1 MVRGLSSENDEKK
14 SEKRIS
20 QGILLGINLTSQP
33 PMGVVVSREDQLAK
47 LEELEN
53 GIELIPNELR
63 LRFVKKEDLERIIS
77 DKLMMK
83 VYKPEFGRALI
94 EWEHDDPEAINE
106 TFNPITK
113 TLLALRLLKPNPV
126 FLSFFYNLSKDS
138 KSIENV
144 AFYETLPKHRLLPP
158 SFFNIY
164 DKEVLKDIL
173 DKLLS
178 VDFKESTS
186 IRIAC
191 DRFSKSYHD
200 INPEDKL
207 IDFCIGFEALFI
219 RSRKGNKGRRIGERC
234 SKLIEN
240 NKTKQKTIY
249 NELKKAYGIRNDI
262 LHGSPFNRS
271 EIFQLLP
278 SIEDYLRKSI
288 LH

>member
-1 MVRGLSSENDEKK
+1 MSSENDEKK

-77 DKLMMK
+77 NKLMMK
-83 VYKPEFGRALI
+83 IYKPEFGRALI

-113 TLLALRLLKPNPV
+113 TLLALRLLKSNPV
-126 FLSFFYNLSKDS
+126 FLSFFYNFSKDS
-138 KSIENV
+138 KSIEN
-144 AFYETLPKHRLLPP
+144 ASFYETLPKHRLLPP
-158 SFFNIY
+158 YSFNIY
-164 DKEVLKDIL
+164 DKKALKDIL

-178 VDFKESTS
+178 MDFKENTS

-207 IDFCIGFEALFI
+207 IDLMISFEALFI
-219 RSRKGNKGRRIGERC
+219 RSRKGNKGHRIGKKC
-234 SKLIEN
+234 SELIKIDKAE
-240 NKTKQKTIY
+240 QKTIY
-249 NELKKAYGIRNDI
+249 CQLKESYSIRNDV
-262 LHGSPFNRS
+262 LHGSPFNRAD
-271 EIFQLLP
+271 IFQRLP
-278 SIEDYLRKSI
+278 YLEDYLRRSI
-288 LH
+288 LRLIP